1 MIHKGSVFFET
12 YGCQMNVSDTEV
24 VWSIMKKAG
33 FTRAESLDKANVI
46 FLVTCAIRDNAE
58 QRVWGRLGYM
68 HLLKKVGLG
77 FHCYR

>member
-1 MIHKGSVFFET
+1 MNKGSVFFET

-24 VWSIMKKAG
+24 VWAIMKKAG
-33 FTRAESLDKANVI
+33 YTRAEALDKANVI

-68 HLLKKVGLG
+68 HLFKKVRGSPAL
-77 FHCYR
+77 CP